1 MASSTRNIRSNTNQL
16 SHWLVFFLASALLG
30 LAPVL
35 RGGNRQIALVGLLL
49 LSALLLAVLLGSVS
63 FDRLFG
69 AAGNTA
75 ERREKRRAVMPLWSA
90 LLLLFVASSPL
101 WLGFLQLVPL
111 SAGSWANLAGRG
123 LYFDALA
130 AAGGSA
136 PQDLPLSLNPDATLT
151 ALLSGIPALATL
163 LAALFLPR
171 PLVEKCLVVL
181 LVVGAFEMLLAVLQ
195 FWMGASSPL
204 YFGADSATGF
214 VGSFANRNHLAD
226 FLAMLMPLWFYRL
239 AEGTGGR
246 AARAAAHHRGT
257 QLGGAGA
264 LWLFFGFALLVITL
278 ATLSRGALLSAALV
292 LLPCTL
298 LLIVKLKS
306 KLSRKQ
312 QTLLAVAAAVFALLA
327 LAAVGA
333 ERVGQR
339 LDTATVQ
346 LDAQTRNNFTAATLD
361 GARAFWPWGSGA
373 GTFESVFP
381 RFQAADS
388 LFYIE
393 YAHND
398 YAQLLME
405 LGLPGLLLAL
415 AVAALVVAQLV
426 RLVRAYRAE
435 RRLSGELALRA
446 YCGLGALALLLHSTV
461 EFNMHIPALALTAA
475 FLLGVYLRP
484 LDTPRTKA

>member
-111 SAGSWANLAGRG
+111 SAGSWASLAGRG

-278 ATLSRGALLSAALV
+278 ATLSRGGLLSTALV

-298 LLIVKLKS
+298 LLIIKLKS

-484 LDTPRTKA
+484 LDAPRTKA

>member
-1 MASSTRNIRSNTNQL
+1 
-16 SHWLVFFLASALLG
+16 LVFFLACALLA

-69 AAGNTA
+69 AADGAA
-75 ERREKRRAVMPLWSA
+75 ERRSKPRAAMPLWSA
-90 LLLLFVASSPL
+90 VALFFVASSPL
-101 WLGFLQLVPL
+101 WLGVLQLIPL
-111 SAGSWANLAGRG
+111 SAGSWSSLAGRG
-123 LYFDALA
+123 GYFDALT
-130 AAGGSA
+130 AAGGNL
-136 PQDLPLSLNPDATLT
+136 PQSLPLSLNPDATLT

-171 PLVEKCLVVL
+171 PLVEKCLLVL
-181 LVVGAFEMLLAVLQ
+181 LVLGAFEMLLAVLQ
-195 FWMGASSPL
+195 FWMGAGSPL
-204 YFGADSATGF
+204 YFGAESATGF

-226 FLAMLMPLWFYRL
+226 FLVMLMPLWFYRL

-246 AARAAAHHRGT
+246 AARAAAHHRGAH
-257 QLGGAGA
+257 LGGAGA
-264 LWLFFGFALLVITL
+264 LWLFFGFALLVVTL
-278 ATLSRGALLSAALV
+278 ATLSRGGLLSAALV
-292 LLPCTL
+292 LLACTL
-298 LLIVKLKS
+298 LLIAKLKRQ
-306 KLSRKQ
+306 LSRKQ
-312 QTLLAVAAAVFALLA
+312 QILLAVAAAVFALLA
-327 LAAVGA
+327 LAGVGA

-339 LDTATVQ
+339 LDKATVQ
-346 LDAQTRNNFTAATLD
+346 LDAETRNNFTASTLE
-361 GARAFWPWGSGA
+361 GARTFWPWGSGA
-373 GTFESVFP
+373 GTYESVFP

-388 LFYIE
+388 LHYVE

-415 AVAALVVAQLV
+415 AVAALVVAQWV
-426 RLVRAYRAE
+426 RLLRAYRAE

-475 FLLGVYLRP
+475 FLMGVFLRP
-484 LDTPRTKA
+484 IAAPRARA

>member
-1 MASSTRNIRSNTNQL
+1 MASSTRNIRSNTNQA
-16 SHWLVFFLASALLG
+16 SHWLVFFLACALLG
-30 LAPVL
+30 LAPIL

-484 LDTPRTKA
+484 LEAPRTKA

>member
-111 SAGSWANLAGRG
+111 SAGSWASLAGRG

-195 FWMGASSPL
+195 FWMGASSPM

>member
-69 AAGNTA
+69 AAGSTA

-111 SAGSWANLAGRG
+111 SAGSWASLAGRG

-339 LDTATVQ
+339 LDTTTVQ
-346 LDAQTRNNFTAATLD
+346 LDAQTRSNFTAATLD

-398 YAQLLME
+398 YAQLLM
-405 LGLPGLLLAL
+405 
-415 AVAALVVAQLV
+415 
-426 RLVRAYRAE
+426 
-435 RRLSGELALRA
+435 
-446 YCGLGALALLLHSTV
+446 
-461 EFNMHIPALALTAA
+461 
-475 FLLGVYLRP
+475 
-484 LDTPRTKA
+484 

>member
-1 MASSTRNIRSNTNQL
+1 M
-16 SHWLVFFLASALLG
+16 
-30 LAPVL
+30 

-111 SAGSWANLAGRG
+111 SAGSWASLAGRG

-171 PLVEKCLVVL
+171 SLVEKCLVVL

-246 AARAAAHHRGT
+246 AARAAAHHRGA

-264 LWLFFGFALLVITL
+264 LWLFFGFTLLVITL

-333 ERVGQR
+333 ERR
-339 LDTATVQ
+339 LQDDV
-346 LDAQTRNNFTAATLD
+346 L
-361 GARAFWPWGSGA
+361 GV
-373 GTFESVFP
+373 ES
-381 RFQAADS
+381 REA
-388 LFYIE
+388 E
-393 YAHND
+393 
-398 YAQLLME
+398 
-405 LGLPGLLLAL
+405 
-415 AVAALVVAQLV
+415 AVAKD
-426 RLVRAYRAE
+426 E
-435 RRLSGELALRA
+435 RDA
-446 YCGLGALALLLHSTV
+446 
-461 EFNMHIPALALTAA
+461 
-475 FLLGVYLRP
+475 
-484 LDTPRTKA
+484 DTR

>member
-1 MASSTRNIRSNTNQL
+1 
-16 SHWLVFFLASALLG
+16 
-30 LAPVL
+30 
-35 RGGNRQIALVGLLL
+35 
-49 LSALLLAVLLGSVS
+49 
-63 FDRLFG
+63 
-69 AAGNTA
+69 
-75 ERREKRRAVMPLWSA
+75 
-90 LLLLFVASSPL
+90 
-101 WLGFLQLVPL
+101 
-111 SAGSWANLAGRG
+111 
-123 LYFDALA
+123 
-130 AAGGSA
+130 
-136 PQDLPLSLNPDATLT
+136 
-151 ALLSGIPALATL
+151 
-163 LAALFLPR
+163 
-171 PLVEKCLVVL
+171 
-181 LVVGAFEMLLAVLQ
+181 
-195 FWMGASSPL
+195 
-204 YFGADSATGF
+204 
-214 VGSFANRNHLAD
+214 
-226 FLAMLMPLWFYRL
+226 
-239 AEGTGGR
+239 
-246 AARAAAHHRGT
+246 
-257 QLGGAGA
+257 
-264 LWLFFGFALLVITL
+264 LLVITL

-484 LDTPRTKA
+484 LDAPRTKA

>member
-1 MASSTRNIRSNTNQL
+1 
-16 SHWLVFFLASALLG
+16 HWLVFFLACALLG

-111 SAGSWANLAGRG
+111 SAGSWASLAGRG

-181 LVVGAFEMLLAVLQ
+181 LTVGAFEMLLAVLQ
-195 FWMGASSPL
+195 FWMGPGSLL
-204 YFGADSATGF
+204 YFGVESAAGF

-226 FLAMLMPLWFYRL
+226 FLVMLMPLWFLRM
-239 AEGTGGR
+239 AQGASGR
-246 AARAAAHHRGT
+246 EAGLAAHQRGS
-257 QLGGAGA
+257 QFGAVSA
-264 LWLFFGFALLVITL
+264 LWLFFGFALLVVTL
-278 ATLSRGALLSAALV
+278 ATLSRGGLLSGALV
-292 LLPCTL
+292 LMACTL

-312 QTLLAVAAAVFALLA
+312 QILLAIAAGVFALLA
-327 LAAVGA
+327 LAGVGA

-339 LDTATVQ
+339 LEKATLQ
-346 LDAQTRNNFTAATLD
+346 LDAETRNNFTAATLD

-415 AVAALVVAQLV
+415 AVAALVLAQWV
-426 RLVRAYRAE
+426 RLLCAYRAE

-484 LDTPRTKA
+484 LGAPRTKA